1 MLQKINFLFTFLFT
15 ISGGGAPKRGAQSVR
30 KGPNMPCYATVRH
43 PAGLKQVVS
52 LCDLA
57 LLPNKPD
64 HTNENSVLSEPL
76 PVESHFSYDTEN
88 TPSGSTIVE
97 EAPTTITAP
106 LQPGA
111 DPVITPTPQPEPDW
125 V

>member
-1 MLQKINFLFTFLFT
+1 MFNFAFNFKW
-15 ISGGGAPKRGAQSVR
+15 GRGAKKGGAVR
-30 KGPNMPCYATVRH
+30 AERPNMPCYATVRH

-106 LQPGA
+106 LQPGT
-111 DPVITPTPQPEPDW
+111 DPVITPTPPPEPDW